1 MTSFTLGN
9 HFKSSPLSPPLRPR
23 RRLQQDPVQWAIE
36 TLGFTPDHHQSQVL
50 NTAHR
55 RILVNCCR
63 QWGKSTT
70 AAIRAL
76 YHAHFR
82 PASET
87 VIIAPSLR
95 QSTELMRKVRHF
107 AALCPVAP
115 TLAARKELTLP
126 NGSRILALPSSS
138 DTIRGYSNISLMIVD
153 EAAYVRD
160 SLFYAVR
167 SFLAAAEDAALLIM
181 STPNGDAGFFHRAW
195 SSHLPW
201 QRITVPAT
209 ECPRIAT
216 TFLDEERRLL
226 SERLF
231 RQEYLCEFLS
241 HDNAVF
247 DRDRLATFFTDTQ
260 FGQHKPFRF
269 EL

>member
-126 NGSRILALPSSS
+126 NGSRILALPGSS

-167 SFLAAAEDAALLIM
+167 PFLAAAEDAALLIM

-260 FGQHKPFRF
+260 FGQHNPFRF